1 MHRSAHGLVCFGRP
15 PGHYHG
21 LLTVNQKRISI
32 KDIAEVAGVSHP
44 TVSRALRGQGR
55 MSETTRARIVSIAQ
69 DMGYTPSLIARG
81 LVTQR
86 SFCLGLV
93 VPTFADPFHS
103 AVVQGIEQAAARKG
117 YNIFLASTEGGALG
131 IAGSQLLSDAS
142 HADAGN
148 AQQPNSELQI
158 VRSLQGRQVDGIVV
172 VSTQIGDCYAEFSRT
187 TGIPVMLINPHL
199 AVDTVHALYH
209 DDYSGMDKIMQ
220 HLIERG
226 CRRIAYLGNARAGT
240 AHGERRRAW
249 ADSLQRA
256 GLPSTVMANARESSV
271 KCGRYTAELLLQ
283 RAQEQWQQPP
293 DGIAC
298 YSDVVAIGALAALR
312 DHGLSVPDEVAVTG
326 FDDIDMAAY
335 ITPTL
340 TTLRQPRR
348 EMGQVAAQH
357 LLRLIEQESDSP
369 IPEVLY
375 TRGNL
380 VVRQSA

>member
-1 MHRSAHGLVCFGRP
+1 MAWS
-15 PGHYHG
+15 PGYHYG

-55 MSETTRARIVSIAQ
+55 MSETTRTRIVAIAQ
-69 DMGYTPSLIARG
+69 EMGYTPSLTARG

-103 AVVQGIEQAAARKG
+103 AVVQGIEQTAARQG
-117 YNIFLASTEGGALG
+117 YNIFLASTEGGAHG
-131 IAGSQLLSDAS
+131 MAGNQLLSDVRLAS
-142 HADAGN
+142 AGENRQQDA
-148 AQQPNSELQI
+148 ELQI
-158 VRSLQGRQVDGIVV
+158 VRSLQGRQVDGIII

-187 TGIPVMLINPHL
+187 TGIPVVLINPHL
-199 AVDTVHALYH
+199 AVDNVHAIYH
-209 DDYSGMDKIMQ
+209 DDYNGMESLVR

-226 CRRIAYLGNARAGT
+226 CRRIAYLGNASAGT
-240 AHGERRRAW
+240 SQGERRRAW
-249 ADSLQRA
+249 ADGLQQA
-256 GLPSTVMANARESSV
+256 GLSSATMVNARESSV
-271 KCGRYTAELLLQ
+271 QCGRYTAERLLQ

-293 DGIAC
+293 DAIAC
-298 YSDVVAIGALAALR
+298 YSDVLAIGALSALR
-312 DHGLSVPDEVAVTG
+312 DHGLSVPDDVAVTG
-326 FDDIDMAAY
+326 FDDIDIAAY
-335 ITPTL
+335 VTPTL

-348 EMGQVAAQH
+348 EMGQVATQH
-357 LLRLIEQESDSP
+357 LLRLVDRESRNAA
-369 IPEVLY
+369 PEVLY